1 MINFIRIANF
11 KSHKDTSLKLKNLT
25 ILSGQNG
32 VGKSSLIQS
41 LLLLR
46 QTFQKNRLN
55 EILDLNDPLCY
66 IGKAND
72 ALYKFPNEEFEDE
85 IGFVLVDDLIEYSW
99 MFRDISS
106 KNSTYLKRTNDLED
120 SEGFENLALFK
131 NSFQYLSASR
141 NTEYLSDDYAVE
153 IQKQISIKEGK
164 GELVA
169 HFLSE
174 YGNKLKVIE
183 GIKHELEKSDFL
195 IDQVTAWEREIS
207 NNVNVKA
214 ESNSE
219 GYDVSYSFDT
229 KNELGQIDNLSKKNV
244 GFGLSYVLPIIVAI
258 LSSEKGSLLLIEN
271 PEAHIHPYGISK
283 LAELICL
290 AAESG
295 IQIIIETHSDHI
307 INGALV
313 QCKNFETKNDKKGID
328 KENVKIYYFEIDEIE
343 HKTVST
349 EIIIDKGGR
358 TLNRKV
364 GFFDQIGK
372 DLRKLI

>member
-11 KSHKDTSLKLKNLT
+11 KSHKNTTLQLKNLT

-72 ALYKFPNEEFEDE
+72 ALYKFPNEEFENE
-85 IGFVLVDDLIEYSW
+85 IGFVLDDDGVEYSW
-99 MFRDISS
+99 VFRDSS
-106 KNSTYLKRTNDLED
+106 NKNSTYLKRTNDIED
-120 SEGFENLALFK
+120 SKGFENLALFK
-131 NSFQYLSASR
+131 NNFQYLSASR

-169 HFLSE
+169 HFLNE
-174 YGNKLKVIE
+174 YRNLKVLE
-183 GIKHELEKSDFL
+183 GIKHELEESDFL

-207 NNVNVKA
+207 NNVNIKA

-271 PEAHIHPYGISK
+271 PEAHIHPSGISK

-307 INGALV
+307 INGVLV
-313 QCKNFETKNDKKGID
+313 QCKNFETKNNKKGIN
-328 KENVKIYYFEIDEIE
+328 KENVKIYYFEIDEVE
-343 HKTVST
+343 HKTVPT
-349 EIIIDKGGR
+349 KIIIDKGGR
-358 TLNRKV
+358 TLNRKA